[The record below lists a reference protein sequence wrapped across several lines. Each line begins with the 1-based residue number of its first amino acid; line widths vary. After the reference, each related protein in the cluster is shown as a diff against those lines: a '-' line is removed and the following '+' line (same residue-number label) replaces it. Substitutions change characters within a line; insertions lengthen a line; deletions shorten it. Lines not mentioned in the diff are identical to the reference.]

1 MRTNANKH
9 KDSGYMPNE
18 MERHMKDKP
27 SIWEF
32 AKGSLKEHNDG
43 SMKYI
48 LYKSKETGQ
57 LYKEVNAFK
66 NRLIINIIYSLI
78 AVLLFISFSLTPHL
92 LLWDKITMIV
102 VCIVCSYPAMMHLI
116 RYFFIKF
123 EKIPDET
130 YARDSRYR
138 GIESWFYFILII
150 VLVALRFYIRFA
162 ILNLA

>member
-1 MRTNANKH
+1 
-9 KDSGYMPNE
+9 
-18 MERHMKDKP
+18 MKDKP

-32 AKGSLKEHNDG
+32 AKGSLKVHDDG

-48 LYKSKETGQ
+48 LYKSEETKS

-66 NRLIINIIYSLI
+66 NRLVINIIYSLI
-78 AVLLFISFSLTPHL
+78 VVLLYISFSLTTRF
-92 LLWDKITMIV
+92 LLWNKITLIV
-102 VCIVCSYPAMMHLI
+102 VCIICSYPAVMHLI

-138 GIESWFYFILII
+138 GIESWFYLFLII
-150 VLVALRFYIRFA
+150 ALVAMRFYI
-162 ILNLA
+162 IYSLGHLV